1 MLITFE
7 GIDGAGKSTLLRK
20 TVSFLK
26 ERGHEVVAYRE
37 PGGTPLAEEIREKLL
52 GRELDPVVELFLFE
66 ASRASLVKEK
76 VIPDL
81 EAGKIVLLDR
91 FVDSTLAYQGYGRGL
106 DKRIVMELNNLASSG
121 IKPDI
126 TFLIDV
132 EPEVALRRLKERD
145 RFEELSFLRKV
156 REGFLE
162 IARKEKERIRV
173 LDGNFSQEELL
184 KMVINELKE
193 RLEFV

>member
-7 GIDGAGKSTLLRK
+7 GIDGAGKSTLLK
-20 TVSFLK
+20 NTVSFLK
-26 ERGHEVVAYRE
+26 ERGLEVVAYRE

-52 GRELDPVVELFLFE
+52 KRDVDPVVELFLFE

-81 EAGKIVLLDR
+81 ESGKIVVLDR

-106 DKRIVMELNNLASSG
+106 DKRLVVELNNLASTG

-126 TFLIDV
+126 TFLIDID
-132 EPEVALRRLKERD
+132 PEVALKRLKDRD
-145 RFEELSFLRKV
+145 RFEEVSFLKKV

-162 IARKEKERIRV
+162 IARQEKERIRV
-173 LDGNFSQEELL
+173 LDGNFPQEDLL
-184 KMVINELKE
+184 KRVINDLKDM
-193 RLEFV
+193 LKFV